1 MLSEFH
7 STCSSFSCLPRRVST
22 FVFNLP
28 IFHQGTYVPTPPPT
42 PPAYSSTDS
51 GCPGAYVAGTDYAA
65 AAKVSVQGATHTE
78 VYECAA
84 APNNLF
90 CGKSGYEPGT
100 GQYWETVWTALGSC
114 SGTISPT
121 ASPNFST
128 LTDAG
133 GCPDVWEAGVN
144 KYEENDKVSKN
155 GLVFQCA
162 AFPYS
167 GFCGQVGYEP
177 MPDDGTE
184 FWKDAWTVVGYCSG
198 TISVSSFHEISSAS
212 PRCECLISFL
222 LPSQL
227 VLRPSIPTIMSVAA
241 LTSGRPE
248 PTLPT
253 RRATWSQ
260 SLSPRVLRRRSPS
273 HARPGPSAASAA
285 STLPTRAFP
294 MTSRAGL

>member
-1 MLSEFH
+1 L
-7 STCSSFSCLPRRVST
+7 FS
-22 FVFNLP
+22 
-28 IFHQGTYVPTPPPT
+28 IIQGQAVITPAPTP
-42 PPAYSSTDS
+42 AVWQTDS
-51 GCPGAYVAGTDYAA
+51 GCPGAYVSGESYEPTD
-65 AAKVSVQGATHTE
+65 KVSVAGATHTE

-114 SGTISPT
+114 SGSMSPT
-121 ASPNFST
+121 GSPAYTT

-133 GCPDVWEAGVN
+133 GCPDAWEAGVN

-162 AFPYS
+162 AFPFS
-167 GFCGQVGYEP
+167 GFCGQTGYEP

-184 FWKDAWTVVGYCSG
+184 YWKDAWTVVGYCSG
-198 TISVSSFHEISSAS
+198 TISVSISIRRAL
-212 PRCECLISFL
+212 PFL
-222 LPSQL
+222 LANFPTKLFSTVYSQL
-227 VLRPSIPTIMSVAA
+227 LLRPSIPPIMSVDAP
-241 LTSGRPE
+241 TSGSAE

-260 SLSPRVLRRRSPS
+260 SPSPRHLCRRSPTP
-273 HARPGPSAASAA
+273 ARPGPSAASAA

-294 MTSRAGL
+294 MTSRAGR